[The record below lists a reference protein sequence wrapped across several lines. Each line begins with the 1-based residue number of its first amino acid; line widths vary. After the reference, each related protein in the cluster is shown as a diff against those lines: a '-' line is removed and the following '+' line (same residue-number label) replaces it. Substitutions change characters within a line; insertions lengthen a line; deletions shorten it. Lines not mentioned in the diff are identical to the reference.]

1 MQPTPSEA
9 SSQRRNDGDPGTGKG
24 GGARGRAS
32 LPTSNLLLRI
42 LGLLFIDA
50 VAFYFA
56 YALFGQNQGAVAVVL
71 LIVTAVVNWLFI
83 DDRVYPWRWFTP
95 GLLLMLLMVVYPL
108 GFTMY
113 TSLTNYSDGHLLT
126 KEQVLAQLTSQYFQP
141 ENAVSYTW
149 TAYRNPDGTFLLV
162 FEDPEGNRLFGN
174 EQEGLKPLEAAGD
187 LPATLSD
194 SAGKQY
200 QKLELTQSL
209 QYLGRLTQ
217 MQLESGN
224 KLIKV
229 AGLGRASES
238 IQRYVHDPATDNLTD
253 QQTGVVYTPVRGTFT
268 APDGKTLSPGYS
280 VVVGL
285 ENYTRVLTDKNI
297 QGPFISVF
305 IWNLT
310 FALLSVLFT
319 FAVGLGMALVLNDKN
334 LPFKGVWRS
343 LIVIPYAIPAVIS
356 TVVWVGLLNPNYGQF
371 SGLIASI
378 FGDSPDWFSNGTWAK
393 VGILL
398 INTWLGYPYMML
410 ICLGALQSIPTDMY
424 EAADIDGAPA
434 WTQFFKLTL
443 PLLLVAIAP
452 LLIGSFAFNF
462 NNFGAIE
469 AYNRGGPPIPGAAT
483 PAGQTDILLS
493 YTFRLAFGAGQGAD
507 YGLASAI
514 GLFIF
519 VLVAGLTA
527 FNFRFTRRLENLV

>member
-1 MQPTPSEA
+1 MQPTPSAA
-9 SSQRRNDGDPGTGKG
+9 SSRPRSGGDSGAGNQ

-32 LPTSNLLLRI
+32 LRTSDLLLRI
-42 LGLLFIDA
+42 LGLIFIDA
-50 VAFYFA
+50 VAFYFL
-56 YALFGQNQGAVAVVL
+56 YALIGQGQVAVAVIL
-71 LIVTAVVNWLFI
+71 LIVTAVVNWVFI

-108 GFTMY
+108 GFTIY

-149 TAYRNPDGTFLLV
+149 TAYRNPDGTFYLV
-162 FEDPEGNRLFGN
+162 FKDPKGGYLAGN
-174 EQEGLKPLEAAGD
+174 ERDGLKALQVSGD

-194 SAGKQY
+194 STGKQY
-200 QKLELTQSL
+200 QKLETTQTL
-209 QYLGRLTQ
+209 QYLGTLTKL
-217 MQLESGN
+217 QLKSGD
-224 KLIKV
+224 KQVKV
-229 AGLGRASES
+229 TGLGRASES
-238 IQRYVHDPATDNLTD
+238 VQKYVHDPGTDKLTD
-253 QQTGVVYTPVRGTFT
+253 QQSGVVYTPVRGIFT

-285 ENYTRVLTDKNI
+285 ENYTRVLTDDNI
-297 QGPFISVF
+297 KGPFLSVF

-319 FAVGLGMALVLNDKN
+319 FAVGLGMALILNDKD
-334 LPFKGVWRS
+334 LPLKGVWRS

-378 FGDSPDWFSNGTWAK
+378 FGDSPEWFSNGFWAK

-410 ICLGALQSIPTDMY
+410 ICLGALQSIPTDMF

-434 WTQFFKLTL
+434 WTQFTRLTL
-443 PLLLVAIAP
+443 PLLLVAVAP

-527 FNFRFTRRLENLV
+527 FNFRFTKRLENLV

>member
-1 MQPTPSEA
+1 MQPTPSA
-9 SSQRRNDGDPGTGKG
+9 QSSSRSGGNSGKGAG

-56 YALFGQNQGAVAVVL
+56 YALFGQGQGAAAVIL
-71 LIVTAVVNWLFI
+71 LVVTAVVNWVFI
-83 DDRVYPWRWFTP
+83 DDRVYAWRWFTP

-108 GFTMY
+108 GFTIY

-126 KEQVLAQLTSQYFQP
+126 KEQVLGQLTSQYFQP

-162 FEDPEGNRLFGN
+162 FQDPDGNRLVGN
-174 EQEGLKPLEAAGD
+174 EQESLKPLEGSGD
-187 LPATLSD
+187 LPSTLSD
-194 SAGKQY
+194 STGKQY

-209 QYLGRLTQ
+209 QYLGTLTK
-217 MQLESGN
+217 MQLKSGDT
-224 KLIKV
+224 LIKV

-238 IQRYVHDPATDNLTD
+238 VQRYVHDAATDKLTD
-253 QQTGVVYTPVRGTFT
+253 QQTGVVYTPVRGLFT

-285 ENYTRVLTDKNI
+285 ENYFRVITDDNI
-297 QGPFISVF
+297 KGPFLSVF
-305 IWNLT
+305 IWNLF
-310 FALLSVLFT
+310 FALASVVLTFT
-319 FAVGLGMALVLNDKN
+319 VGLGMALVLNDKD
-334 LPFKGVWRS
+334 LPLKGVWRS

-371 SGLIASI
+371 SGFIASI
-378 FGDSPDWFSNGTWAK
+378 FGDSPDWFSNGWWAK
-393 VGILL
+393 AGILL

-424 EAADIDGAPA
+424 EAAEIDGAPA
-434 WTQFFKLTL
+434 WTQFRRLTL
-443 PLLLVAIAP
+443 PLLLVAVAP
-452 LLIGSFAFNF
+452 LLI
-462 NNFGAIE
+462 
-469 AYNRGGPPIPGAAT
+469 
-483 PAGQTDILLS
+483 
-493 YTFRLAFGAGQGAD
+493 
-507 YGLASAI
+507 
-514 GLFIF
+514 
-519 VLVAGLTA
+519 
-527 FNFRFTRRLENLV
+527 

>member
-1 MQPTPSEA
+1 MQPTPSAA
-9 SSQRRNDGDPGTGKG
+9 SSAHPSAGDSGSGNK

-42 LGLLFIDA
+42 LGLIFIDA

-56 YALFGQNQGAVAVVL
+56 YALFGQGQGAVAVIL
-71 LIVTAVVNWLFI
+71 LVVTGIVNWLFI

-108 GFTMY
+108 GFTLY

-126 KEQVLAQLTSQYFQP
+126 KEQVLNQFTSQYFQP

-162 FEDPEGNRLFGN
+162 FQDPQGNRLVGN
-174 EQEGLKPLEAAGD
+174 EQEGLKPLPGTGD
-187 LPATLSD
+187 LPASLTD
-194 SAGKQY
+194 STGKPY
-200 QKLELTQSL
+200 QKLELAQTL
-209 QYLGRLTQ
+209 QYLGTLTKMQ
-217 MQLESGN
+217 MKSGD
-224 KLIKV
+224 KLV
-229 AGLGRASES
+229 RVTSLGRGSES
-238 IQRYVHDPATDNLTD
+238 LAQYVYDPATDRLTD
-253 QQTGVVYTPVRGTFT
+253 QQTGVVYTPVRGSFT
-268 APDGKTLSPGYS
+268 APDGKTLSPGFS
-280 VVVGL
+280 VVVGF
-285 ENYTRVLTDKNI
+285 ENYTRVLTDDNI
-297 QGPFISVF
+297 KGPFVSVF
-305 IWNLT
+305 IWNLA
-310 FALLSVLFT
+310 FALLSVLLT
-319 FAVGLGMALVLNDKN
+319 FVVGLGMALILNDKD

-371 SGLIASI
+371 SGLIANI
-378 FGDSPDWFSNGTWAK
+378 FGDSPEWFSNGFWAK

-424 EAADIDGAPA
+424 EAANIDGAPA
-434 WTQFFKLTL
+434 WTQFSRLTL

-469 AYNRGGPPIPGAAT
+469 AYNRGGPPIPGAST

-493 YTFRLAFGAGQGAD
+493 YTFRLAFGSGQGAD

-527 FNFRFTRRLENLV
+527 FNFRFTRRLENLT

>member
-1 MQPTPSEA
+1 M
-9 SSQRRNDGDPGTGKG
+9 GKE

-32 LPTSNLLLRI
+32 LPTSSLLLRI
-42 LGLLFIDA
+42 LGLIFIDA

-56 YALFGQNQGAVAVVL
+56 YSLVGNGQTAVAIVL
-71 LIVTAVVNWLFI
+71 LIVTFIVNWVFI
-83 DDRVYPWRWFTP
+83 DDRIYAWRWFTP

-108 GFTMY
+108 GFTIY

-126 KEQVLAQLTSQYFQP
+126 KEQVLGQLQGQYFQS
-141 ENAVSYTW
+141 EDAVSYTW
-149 TAYRNPDGTFLLV
+149 TAYRNPDGTFYLA
-162 FEDPEGNRLFGN
+162 FADPDGNYLAGN
-174 EQEGLKPLEAAGD
+174 EQEGLKPLQVTGE
-187 LPATLSD
+187 LPPTLTDAT
-194 SAGKQY
+194 GKQY
-200 QKLELTQSL
+200 QKLETAQTL
-209 QYLGRLTQ
+209 QYLGRLTPLQ
-217 MQLESGN
+217 FKSGED
-224 KLIKV
+224 LVRIT
-229 AGLGRASES
+229 GLGRATES
-238 IQRYVHDPATDNLTD
+238 LQKYDYDPATGNLTD
-253 QQTGVVYTPVRGTFT
+253 QETNVVYTPVRGTFT

-280 VVVGL
+280 EVVGF
-285 ENYTRVLTDKNI
+285 ENYTRVLTDQNI
-297 QGPFISVF
+297 RGPFLSVF
-305 IWNLT
+305 VWNLT
-310 FALLSVLFT
+310 FALLSVVLT
-319 FAVGLGMALVLNDKN
+319 FSVGLGMALILNDKD

-343 LIVIPYAIPAVIS
+343 LIVIPYAIPGVIS
-356 TVVWVGLLNPNYGQF
+356 TIVWVGLLNPNYGQF
-371 SGLIASI
+371 SGLIANI
-378 FGDSPDWFSNGTWAK
+378 FGDSPDWFSNGFWAK

-424 EAADIDGAPA
+424 EAADLDGAPA
-434 WTQFFKLTL
+434 WLQFRALTL
-443 PLLLVAIAP
+443 PLLLVAVAP

-493 YTFRLAFGAGQGAD
+493 YTFRLAFGGGQGAD

-519 VLVAGLTA
+519 LLVAGLTA